1 MNVLNETLVNVLATI
16 ISGLIGIA
24 LLQLF
29 TYLRS
34 KTSLIQDEQAKQ
46 IVDTTID
53 KVEKLINANI
63 IKTENVSKPIMIQ
76 ALQDGKIEKAELVK
90 LKDEVRENV
99 LSQLSQDSL
108 DVLNDSLVDVEKY
121 IDTKIESQLAILK
134 EQESIPVNHTVIKN
148 NKIN

>member
-1 MNVLNETLVNVLATI
+1 MNVLNETLVNLLATI
-16 ISGLIGIA
+16 ISGLIGMA

-63 IKTENVSKPIMIQ
+63 IKTENVSKPIMVQ
-76 ALQDGKIEKAELVK
+76 ALQDGKIEKTELVK
-90 LKDEVRENV
+90 LRDEVRENV
-99 LSQLSQDSL
+99 LSQLTQDSL
-108 DVLNDSLVDVEKY
+108 NVLNDSLVDVEKY
-121 IDTKIESQLAILK
+121 IDIKIESQLAILK
-134 EQESIPVNHTVIKN
+134 EQEGIPVNHTVIDK
-148 NKIN
+148 

>member
-1 MNVLNETLVNVLATI
+1 MNVLNETLVNLLATI

-63 IKTENVSKPIMIQ
+63 IKTENVSKPIMVQ

-90 LKDEVRENV
+90 LRDEVRENV
-99 LSQLSQDSL
+99 LSQLSQDSI

-134 EQESIPVNHTVIKN
+134 QQKDMPVNHTVI
-148 NKIN
+148 NK

>member
-1 MNVLNETLVNVLATI
+1 MNVLNETLVNILATI

-90 LKDEVRENV
+90 LRDEVRENV
-99 LSQLSQDSL
+99 LSQLSQDSI
-108 DVLNDSLVDVEKY
+108 DVLNNSLVDIEKY

-134 EQESIPVNHTVIKN
+134 EQEGIPVNHTVI
-148 NKIN
+148 NK

>member
-1 MNVLNETLVNVLATI
+1 MNVLNETLVNLLATI

-76 ALQDGKIEKAELVK
+76 ALQDGKIEKTELVK
-90 LKDEVRENV
+90 LRDEVRENV
-99 LSQLSQDSL
+99 LSQLTQDSL
-108 DVLNDSLVDVEKY
+108 NVLNDSLVDVEKY

-134 EQESIPVNHTVIKN
+134 EQEGIPVNHTVI
-148 NKIN
+148 NK

>member
-1 MNVLNETLVNVLATI
+1 MNVLNETLVNILATI
-16 ISGLIGIA
+16 ISGLIGMA

-29 TYLRS
+29 TYLRN

-76 ALQDGKIEKAELVK
+76 ALQDGKIEKAEFIK

-108 DVLNDSLVDVEKY
+108 NDLNDSLVDVEKY

-134 EQESIPVNHTVIKN
+134 EQEGIPVNHTVI
-148 NKIN
+148 NK

>member
-1 MNVLNETLVNVLATI
+1 MNILNETLVNTLSTI
-16 ISGLIGIA
+16 LVGVISIVF
-24 LLQLF
+24 LQLF
-29 TYLRS
+29 GYLRS
-34 KTSLIQDEQAKQ
+34 KTSLIKDQQAKQ

-63 IKTENVSKPIMIQ
+63 IKAENVSKPIMVQ

-90 LKDEVRENV
+90 LRDEVRENV

-134 EQESIPVNHTVIKN
+134 NSDMPVYHTNIEQK
-148 NKIN
+148 

>member
-1 MNVLNETLVNVLATI
+1 MNTLNETLVNLLATI

-63 IKTENVSKPIMIQ
+63 IKTENVSKPIMVQ
-76 ALQDGKIEKAELVK
+76 ALQDGKIEKAELIK
-90 LKDEVRENV
+90 LRDEVRENV
-99 LSQLSQDSL
+99 LSQLSQDSI
-108 DVLNDSLVDVEKY
+108 DVLNNSLVDVEKY

-134 EQESIPVNHTVIKN
+134 EQEGIPVNHTVI
-148 NKIN
+148 NK

>member
-1 MNVLNETLVNVLATI
+1 MNALNETLVNLLATI

-63 IKTENVSKPIMIQ
+63 IKTENVSKPIMVQ
-76 ALQDGKIEKAELVK
+76 ALQDGKIEKTELVK
-90 LKDEVRENV
+90 LRDEVRENV
-99 LSQLSQDSL
+99 LSQLSQDSI

-134 EQESIPVNHTVIKN
+134 EQEGIPVNHTVIDK
-148 NKIN
+148 

>member
-1 MNVLNETLVNVLATI
+1 MNVLNETLVNLLATI

-46 IVDTTID
+46 IVDNTID

-90 LKDEVRENV
+90 LRDEVRESV
-99 LSQLSQDSL
+99 LSQLSQDSI

-134 EQESIPVNHTVIKN
+134 EQSGVPVYHTNIEQK
-148 NKIN
+148 

>member
-63 IKTENVSKPIMIQ
+63 IKTENVSKPIMVQ
-76 ALQDGKIEKAELVK
+76 ALQDGKIEKTELVK
-90 LKDEVRENV
+90 LRDEVRENV
-99 LSQLSQDSL
+99 LSQLSQDSI

-134 EQESIPVNHTVIKN
+134 EQEGIPVNHTNIEQK
-148 NKIN
+148 

>member
-1 MNVLNETLVNVLATI
+1 MNVLNETLVNILATI

-63 IKTENVSKPIMIQ
+63 IKTENVSKPIMVQ
-76 ALQDGKIEKAELVK
+76 ALQDGKIEKTELVK
-90 LKDEVRENV
+90 LRDEVRENV
-99 LSQLSQDSL
+99 LSQLSQDSI

-134 EQESIPVNHTVIKN
+134 EQDGIPVNHTVIDK
-148 NKIN
+148 

>member
-1 MNVLNETLVNVLATI
+1 MNVLNETLVNLLATI

-63 IKTENVSKPIMIQ
+63 IKTENVSKPIMVQ

-90 LKDEVRENV
+90 LRDEVRENV

-134 EQESIPVNHTVIKN
+134 EQEGIPVNHTVIDK
-148 NKIN
+148 

>member
-1 MNVLNETLVNVLATI
+1 MNVLNETLVNILATI

-63 IKTENVSKPIMIQ
+63 IKTENVSKPIMVQ

-90 LKDEVRENV
+90 LRDEVRENV
-99 LSQLSQDSL
+99 LSQLSQDSI
-108 DVLNDSLVDVEKY
+108 DVLNNSLVDVEKY

-134 EQESIPVNHTVIKN
+134 EQEGIPVNHTVIDK
-148 NKIN
+148 

>member
-1 MNVLNETLVNVLATI
+1 MNVLNETLVNLLATI

-90 LKDEVRENV
+90 LRDEVRENV
-99 LSQLSQDSL
+99 LSQLTQDSL
-108 DVLNDSLVDVEKY
+108 EVLNDSLVDIEKY

-134 EQESIPVNHTVIKN
+134 EQEGIPVNHTVI
-148 NKIN
+148 NK

>member
-1 MNVLNETLVNVLATI
+1 MNVLNETLVNLLATI
-16 ISGLIGIA
+16 ISGLIGMA

-29 TYLRS
+29 TYLRN

-46 IVDTTID
+46 IVDNTID

-90 LKDEVRENV
+90 LRDEVRENV

-134 EQESIPVNHTVIKN
+134 EQEGIPVNHTVI
-148 NKIN
+148 NK

>member
-1 MNVLNETLVNVLATI
+1 MNVLNETLVNLLATI

-63 IKTENVSKPIMIQ
+63 IKTENVSKPIMVQ
-76 ALQDGKIEKAELVK
+76 ALQDGKIEKTELVK
-90 LKDEVRENV
+90 LRDEVRENV
-99 LSQLSQDSL
+99 LSQLSQDSI

-134 EQESIPVNHTVIKN
+134 EQEGIPVNHTVI
-148 NKIN
+148 NK

>member
-46 IVDTTID
+46 IVDTTLD

-76 ALQDGKIEKAELVK
+76 ALQDGKIEKTELVK
-90 LKDEVRENV
+90 LRDEVRENV

-121 IDTKIESQLAILK
+121 IDTKIESQLALLK
-134 EQESIPVNHTVIKN
+134 EQEGIPVNHTII
-148 NKIN
+148 NK

>member
-1 MNVLNETLVNVLATI
+1 MNVLNETLVNLLATI

-76 ALQDGKIEKAELVK
+76 ALQDGKIEKTELVK
-90 LKDEVRENV
+90 LRDEVRENV
-99 LSQLSQDSL
+99 LSQLTQDSL
-108 DVLNDSLVDVEKY
+108 NVLNDSLVDVEKY

-134 EQESIPVNHTVIKN
+134 EQEGIPVNHTVIDK
-148 NKIN
+148 

>member
-1 MNVLNETLVNVLATI
+1 MNTLNETLVNLLATI

-46 IVDTTID
+46 IVDTTLD

-63 IKTENVSKPIMIQ
+63 IKTENVSKPIMVQ
-76 ALQDGKIEKAELVK
+76 ALQDGKIEKAELIK
-90 LKDEVRENV
+90 LRDEVRENV
-99 LSQLSQDSL
+99 LSQLSQDSI

-134 EQESIPVNHTVIKN
+134 EQEGIPVNHTVI
-148 NKIN
+148 NK

>member
-1 MNVLNETLVNVLATI
+1 MNVLNETLVNILATI
-16 ISGLIGIA
+16 ISGLIGMA

-63 IKTENVSKPIMIQ
+63 IKTENVSKPIMVQ

-90 LKDEVRENV
+90 LRDEVRKNV

-108 DVLNDSLVDVEKY
+108 NVLNDSLVDVEKY

-134 EQESIPVNHTVIKN
+134 EQEGIPVNHTVI
-148 NKIN
+148 NK

>member
-1 MNVLNETLVNVLATI
+1 MNVLNETLVNLLATI

-90 LKDEVRENV
+90 LRDEVRENV
-99 LSQLSQDSL
+99 LSQLSQDSI

-134 EQESIPVNHTVIKN
+134 EQEGIPVNHTVI
-148 NKIN
+148 NK

>member
-1 MNVLNETLVNVLATI
+1 MNVLNETLVNILATI

-90 LKDEVRENV
+90 LRDEVRENV
-99 LSQLSQDSL
+99 LSQLSQDSI

-134 EQESIPVNHTVIKN
+134 EQEGIPVNHTVIDK
-148 NKIN
+148 

>member
-1 MNVLNETLVNVLATI
+1 MNALNETLVNILATI
-16 ISGLIGIA
+16 ISGLIGMA

-29 TYLRS
+29 TYLRN

-90 LKDEVRENV
+90 LRDEVRENV
-99 LSQLSQDSL
+99 LSQLSQDSI

-134 EQESIPVNHTVIKN
+134 EQEGIPVNHTVIDK
-148 NKIN
+148 

>member
-63 IKTENVSKPIMIQ
+63 IKTENVSKPIMVQ

-90 LKDEVRENV
+90 LRDEVRENV

-134 EQESIPVNHTVIKN
+134 EQEGIPVNHTIIK
-148 NKIN
+148 K

>member
-1 MNVLNETLVNVLATI
+1 MNVLNETLVNILATI
-16 ISGLIGIA
+16 ISGLIGMA

-29 TYLRS
+29 TYLRN

-76 ALQDGKIEKAELVK
+76 ALQDGKIEKTELVK
-90 LKDEVRENV
+90 LRDEVRENV
-99 LSQLSQDSL
+99 LSQLSQDSI

-134 EQESIPVNHTVIKN
+134 EQEGIPVNHTVIDK
-148 NKIN
+148 

>member
-1 MNVLNETLVNVLATI
+1 MNVLNETLVNLLATI

-76 ALQDGKIEKAELVK
+76 ALQDGKIEKTELVK
-90 LKDEVRENV
+90 LRDEVRENV
-99 LSQLSQDSL
+99 LSQLSQDSI

-134 EQESIPVNHTVIKN
+134 EQESIPVNHTVI
-148 NKIN
+148 NK

>member
-1 MNVLNETLVNVLATI
+1 MNILNETLVNVLATI

-63 IKTENVSKPIMIQ
+63 IKTENVSKPIMVQ

-90 LKDEVRENV
+90 LRDEVRENV
-99 LSQLSQDSL
+99 LSQLSQDSI

-134 EQESIPVNHTVIKN
+134 EQEGIPVNHTIIK
-148 NKIN
+148 K

>member
-1 MNVLNETLVNVLATI
+1 MNILNETLVNILATI

-63 IKTENVSKPIMIQ
+63 IKTENVSKPIMVQ

-90 LKDEVRENV
+90 LRDEVRENV
-99 LSQLSQDSL
+99 LSQLTQDSL
-108 DVLNDSLVDVEKY
+108 NVLNDSLVDVEKY

-134 EQESIPVNHTVIKN
+134 EQEGIPVKHTVI
-148 NKIN
+148 NK

>member
-63 IKTENVSKPIMIQ
+63 IKTENVSKPIMVQ

-90 LKDEVRENV
+90 LRDEVRENV

-134 EQESIPVNHTVIKN
+134 EQEGIPVNHTVI
-148 NKIN
+148 NK